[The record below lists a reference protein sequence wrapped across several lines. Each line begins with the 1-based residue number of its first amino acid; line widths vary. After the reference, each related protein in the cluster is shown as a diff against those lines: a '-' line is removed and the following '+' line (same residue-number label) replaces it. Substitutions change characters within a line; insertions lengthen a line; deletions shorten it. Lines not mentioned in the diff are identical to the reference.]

1 MDLPP
6 PIIGD
11 HHHHHHPF
19 YESSSFSSATSSRN
33 QPIDLLEEA
42 WFFGN
47 SLVKNKSMSRCFSD
61 PCPSL
66 GLNRDMFVRS
76 DSSRKN
82 SSSTEDDFG
91 DPLQVAKK
99 EAGEEDA
106 EIVQEKEE
114 NPQAIAFTPI
124 DHVGFARPS
133 LLRSPSLPPHI
144 GKQKEIHTT
153 NGIPMPRTKLTRRAS
168 MNSSEVFPPRQK
180 GFPKHRG
187 RNKVDLASMST
198 SSFNE
203 MRRRFLTQSNTR
215 KSLSDLECEEVQG
228 FKDLG
233 FRFEKEDLNPSVI
246 SILPGLKEK
255 NHCESDEE
263 DKVRRPYLSE
273 AWIEQ
278 CTSPLIPGWIENKSA
293 EDMKAQIKFWARA
306 VASNVRAEC

>member
-6 PIIGD
+6 PNIGD
-11 HHHHHHPF
+11 RHHHPF
-19 YESSSFSSATSSRN
+19 YKSSSPSSGAISSKN

-47 SLVKNKSMSRCFSD
+47 SLRKKKSIPRCFSD

-66 GLNRDMFVRS
+66 GLNRDMLVRD

-91 DPLQVAKK
+91 DPLLVAKK

-114 NPQAIAFTPI
+114 NPQVITFSPI
-124 DHVGFARPS
+124 DHVGFARHG
-133 LLRSPSLPPHI
+133 LLRSPSLPPNI
-144 GKQKEIHTT
+144 GNQKEIHTK
-153 NGIPMPRTKLTRRAS
+153 NDLPMPRTNLTRRAS
-168 MNSSEVFPPRQK
+168 MNSSEVLPPRQK

-187 RNKVDLASMST
+187 RNRADLARMST
-198 SSFNE
+198 GSFNE

-215 KSLSDLECEEVQG
+215 KSLSDLEFEEVQG

-233 FRFEKEDLNPSVI
+233 FTFEKEDLNPSVI

-255 NHCESDEE
+255 NHDESDEE
-263 DKVRRPYLSE
+263 HRVRRPYLSE

-278 CTSPLIPGWIENKSA
+278 CTSPPIPSHIENKSV